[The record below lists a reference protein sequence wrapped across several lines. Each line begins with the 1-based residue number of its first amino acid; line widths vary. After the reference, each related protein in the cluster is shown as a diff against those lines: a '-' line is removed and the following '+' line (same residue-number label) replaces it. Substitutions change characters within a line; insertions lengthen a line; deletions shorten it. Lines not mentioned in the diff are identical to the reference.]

1 MPTEQNEQLLE
12 ELKQKIL
19 VLIFLQ
25 KQVKQKENVLFSLRK
40 KEFWKKKWRIK
51 KKIWFAC
58 QMGQK

>member
-1 MPTEQNEQLLE
+1 MVLRRINVPQHVMPTEQNEQLLE

-40 KEFWKKKWRIK
+40 KEFWKKK
-51 KKIWFAC
+51 
-58 QMGQK
+58 